1 MGIWD
6 IVNCKERME
15 NFELSRA
22 TLKYSGDF
30 LLYLILLL
38 VHVWVVVVV
47 IIVISVRGSP
57 EKGIQHST
65 LCYSYAEGKIQL
77 SNLLLIIK
85 KVRIVIVIV
94 IACKTN
100 ISFPHRFHNI
110 SVLHSLH

>member
-22 TLKYSGDF
+22 TLKY
-30 LLYLILLL
+30 LILLL
-38 VHVWVVVVV
+38 VHVGVVVVV

-65 LCYSYAEGKIQL
+65 SRYSFMLKGKYNYL
-77 SNLLLIIK
+77 
-85 KVRIVIVIV
+85 
-94 IACKTN
+94 TY
-100 ISFPHRFHNI
+100 F
-110 SVLHSLH
+110 